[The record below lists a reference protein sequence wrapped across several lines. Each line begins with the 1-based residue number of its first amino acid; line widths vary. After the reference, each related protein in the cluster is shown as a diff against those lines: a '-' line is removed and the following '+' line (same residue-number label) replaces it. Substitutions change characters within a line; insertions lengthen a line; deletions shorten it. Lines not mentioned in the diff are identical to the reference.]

1 MILLYSFIF
10 IIGFFLG
17 KILNLCIDE
26 IIKNDKEYKIKKGK
40 YNIQNWLVQLVMG
53 IMLLLLYIKY
63 GLCLQL
69 LKLCIL
75 SFFIII
81 IGVIDFNTKYVYSV
95 TVYGAIILGIVFTL
109 IEYINGYP
117 IKQYILGALL
127 GGGIFLTLILITKF
141 IYKKEVIGYG
151 DLEVSII
158 IGIFLGVTSSILIFV
173 LANILATIICIY
185 MIAKGESRK
194 KTIPYI
200 PFITIATFIVILYK
214 DIIIRLISGN

>member
-1 MILLYSFIF
+1 MIFLYSFIF

-26 IIKNDKEYKIKKGK
+26 IIKNDREYKIKKGK

-63 GLCLQL
+63 GLGLQL
-69 LKLCIL
+69 VKLCIL
-75 SFFIII
+75 SFFIIM
-81 IGVIDFNTKYVYSV
+81 IGVIDFNTKYVYNV
-95 TVYGAIILGIVFTL
+95 TVYGAIILGVIFTL

-117 IKQYILGALL
+117 IKDYIFGALL
-127 GGGIFLTLILITKF
+127 GGGVFFTLILITKF

-151 DLEVSII
+151 DLEFSII
-158 IGIFLGVTSSILIFV
+158 IGVFLGATSSILVFV
-173 LANILATIICIY
+173 LANILATIICMY

-194 KTIPYI
+194 KTIPYT

-214 DIIIRLISGN
+214 DIIIRLIFGN